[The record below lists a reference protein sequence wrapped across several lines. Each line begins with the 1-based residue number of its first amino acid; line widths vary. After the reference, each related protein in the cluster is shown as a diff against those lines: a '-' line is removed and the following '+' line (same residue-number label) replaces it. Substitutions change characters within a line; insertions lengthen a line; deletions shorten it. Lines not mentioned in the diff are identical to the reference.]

1 MKNDKTIQ
9 DTDRRIASI
18 LRSEAPLPPS
28 KDWFTRKTLNRLPDK
43 QPRTVSL
50 SEVAAFFIVL
60 TVSVIIVAWQTR
72 IMLTSG
78 DLTASN
84 TVLLLSGLLM
94 AICATLYISV
104 PLLKKY

>member
-18 LRSEAPLPPS
+18 LRSEAPVPPS
-28 KDWFTRKTLNRLPDK
+28 KDWFTRKTLNRLPDR
-43 QPRTVSL
+43 QPRT
-50 SEVAAFFIVL
+50 EVVAFFIVL
-60 TVSVIIVAWQTR
+60 AVSVSVVIRQTKE
-72 IMLTSG
+72 MLSSG

-84 TVLLLSGLLM
+84 TAILLSGLAM

>member
-1 MKNDKTIQ
+1 MKNDKTFQ

-18 LRSEAPLPPS
+18 LRSEAPVPPS
-28 KDWFTRKTLNRLPDK
+28 KDWFTRKTLNRLPDR

-50 SEVAAFFIVL
+50 SEVVAFFIVL
-60 TVSVIIVAWQTR
+60 AVSVSVVIWKTKE
-72 IMLTSG
+72 MLSSG
-78 DLTASN
+78 DLTAQN
-84 TVLLLSGLLM
+84 TVILLSGLVL

>member
-18 LRSEAPLPPS
+18 LRSEAPVPPS

-43 QPRTVSL
+43 QPCTVSL
-50 SEVAAFFIVL
+50 SEVVAFFIVL
-60 TVSVIIVAWQTR
+60 AVSVTVVIRQTKE
-72 IMLTSG
+72 MLSSG

-84 TVLLLSGLLM
+84 TAILLSGLAM